1 MRGAVFCRLGFSY
14 IFSQKGTSM
23 GATPLSGSRIIAA
36 FGIVL
41 FAGLSFERL
50 DGQAATASI
59 TGTITDSSGAV
70 IVGAAVNAKNSGT
83 GITRTTVSDA
93 QGRYTLPD
101 LAIGDY
107 DVEAEMMGFQSVVR
121 KGV

>member
-1 MRGAVFCRLGFSY
+1 M
-14 IFSQKGTSM
+14 GTN
-23 GATPLSGSRIIAA
+23 PLSGSRIIAS
-36 FGIVL
+36 FGIFL
-41 FAGLSFERL
+41 LAGLSFERL
-50 DGQAATASI
+50 NGQAATASI

-70 IVGAAVNAKNSGT
+70 IVGAAINAKNSGT

-107 DVEAEMMGFQSVVR
+107 DGQLERAQWLDR
-121 KGV
+121 NLP